1 MTTLKRKSNITLII
15 GIIVMLLLIPIWS
28 TMLAPSIIISELE
41 KTDLLYVYEGTF
53 KHLGY
58 PSPILFEAHLYV
70 EEVKGDNVTLR
81 IDVNMIAGPSG
92 LSRNST
98 YVFNKFTR
106 ENVRDAPEADKP
118 REGYDPLFPSHLKAD
133 ESIPRAWLD
142 NLNTTDTL
150 EFKGSVREE
159 GVTLYKYFVN
169 KTIIVPEYYLG
180 PPIGYA
186 NCSLMS
192 TKTILVEPLSGL
204 WTYTENETFSIIQ
217 NSIPPLVLSYLT
229 YKSTAES
236 KAEKLA
242 DAKAVH
248 DSIQLLELYIPTI
261 FGVIAIGLTI
271 ALAFNV
277 RRLKRKKLPKPETS
291 SASTYF
297 LLFWDTKMFMF
308 FVGTNFFEA
317 NG

>member
-1 MTTLKRKSNITLII
+1 MSALRRKSSIALII
-15 GIIVMLLLIPIWS
+15 GIIVVLLLLPIWS
-28 TMLAPSIIISELE
+28 MMIAPSIMISELE
-41 KTDLLYVYEGTF
+41 KIDLLYVYEGTYEY
-53 KHLGY
+53 LSS
-58 PSPILFEAHLYV
+58 PSPIVFEAHLYV
-70 EEVKGDNVTLR
+70 EEVKGDNVTLK
-81 IDVNMIAGPSG
+81 IDVDTISGPFR

-106 ENVRDAPEADKP
+106 ENVRDALEADKP

-133 ESIPRAWLD
+133 EDIPRAWLD
-142 NLNTTDTL
+142 NLNTTATL

-192 TKTILVEPLSGL
+192 TKTILIEPLSGL

-261 FGVIAIGLTI
+261 FGVTI